1 MDLSIIQP
9 RIPIN
14 SKRILISD
22 KFIVIIISNIQVK
35 NFQFPTFHLNPKM
48 ASDLK
53 KHDEWRT
60 GPKQNFNETLK
71 PEELPNIL
79 EKNSLLGPE
88 WTGIFEI
95 GVDFNADHYLQAM
108 ENLINNPN
116 INSTVI
122 LRSDVLRKFTYD
134 GAGVQLDEEISEKIN
149 EELIINGFEE
159 IEGEEI
165 LMRNVSDTE
174 LRLVPLP
181 ITFKPYLQFVRRMI
195 PRNPSK
201 DYIINQTCS
210 IMKSDDMILVLYT
223 PHISSPDENPFYLP
237 PTKSIGILFNET
249 TSKLSIHY
257 LPFDSQETNIY
268 RNLEPCD
275 RPIRIAY
282 RLLNTSKKHS
292 CGVKTGY
299 QKRVNHD
306 QVVEKQAF
314 QDTYILLKQKHA
326 KHLVDTWTESTD
338 PRKHVFEDIAIAAF
352 LIELWRKIYISKDVF
367 EFRDLGCG
375 NGILVYILLQEG
387 YKGEGID
394 ARERKSWLNYP
405 DNIKENLKEQVIIP
419 SALLRPHPL
428 MYAQNPHL
436 IDNGQEW
443 KVPIHTK
450 PQHQGNTKIS
460 TKQTQIVE
468 CYTSNELLN
477 DPKICPAEFPPNTF
491 VIGNHSDELT
501 CWLPL
506 LGYPFMVIPC
516 CSHNLNGDKIR
527 YSVSK
532 KNIDKG
538 NSRYQGLVDHV
549 ELLASMCGWDVEREM
564 LRIPS
569 TRNAAVIGYK
579 PSEILG
585 RSVYEI
591 IAMEGGATKWIE
603 NTMSLMKKPPR
614 NH

>member
-1 MDLSIIQP
+1 
-9 RIPIN
+9 
-14 SKRILISD
+14 
-22 KFIVIIISNIQVK
+22 
-35 NFQFPTFHLNPKM
+35 M
-48 ASDLK
+48 ASELK
-53 KHDEWRT
+53 KHEEWRT
-60 GPKQNFNETLK
+60 GPKKNFNDTLK
-71 PEELPNIL
+71 PEELPNIRDK
-79 EKNSLLGPE
+79 ESVLGPE

-95 GVDFNADHYLQAM
+95 DVDFTSEHYIQAM

-122 LRSDVLRKFTYD
+122 LRSDILRKVTYNDD
-134 GAGVQLDEEISEKIN
+134 GEQTGEEISEKVN
-149 EELIINGFEE
+149 EELIFEE
-159 IEGEEI
+159 VEGEEI
-165 LMRNVSDTE
+165 LVRNGNDTE
-174 LRLVPLP
+174 VRMVPLP
-181 ITFKPYLQFVRRMI
+181 QNFKSSFQFVRRMI

-210 IMKSDDMILVLYT
+210 IMKCEEEDMVLVLYT
-223 PHISSPDENPFYLP
+223 PHISIPEENPFYLP
-237 PTKSIGILFNET
+237 PTKSIGILFNGS

-257 LPFDSQETNIY
+257 LPFESQEVDIY
-268 RNLEPCD
+268 KRLEPCD

-314 QDTYILLKQKHA
+314 QDTYILLKQKYA
-326 KHLVDTWTESTD
+326 KYLVENWTESTD

-375 NGILVYILLQEG
+375 NGILVYLLLQEG
-387 YKGEGID
+387 YRGEGID
-394 ARERKSWLNYP
+394 ARERKSWLSYP
-405 DNIKENLKEQVIIP
+405 NNIQQCLKEQVIIP

-428 MYAQNPHL
+428 MYAQNPQL
-436 IDNGQEW
+436 LDNGQEW

-450 PQHQGNTKIS
+450 PQHQGNTKMS
-460 TKQTQIVE
+460 SKPTQVVE

-477 DPKICPAEFPPNTF
+477 DPKVCAAEFPPNTF

-532 KNIDKG
+532 KNMDKG
-538 NSRYQGLVDHV
+538 NSKYQGLVDHV

-579 PSEILG
+579 PSENLAN
-585 RSVYEI
+585 SVYEI